1 MHSLSIKFRITALAL
16 LVAFFPLT
24 ILQIIDVERA
34 SAALLQSYKEHLEQR
49 SIQIADE
56 LNRYIQQRITDII
69 ALSKAGEFY
78 SHNHVAIQRYIH
90 KIKEAHPVITG
101 ISVVNK
107 EGIVTS
113 SIDESLE
120 NKLIWQEYLGVR
132 ELFVS
137 AISNPNETVYMSEA
151 SFINKEPV
159 ILLLTPLF
167 TPDKNKTFGLLLFK
181 ISLKQANKIIRDYN
195 AMEKKGANTY
205 IVNKL
210 GNIIMSTDSSIK
222 PYSKLEDVMLHPA
235 MLSNNSHGILEYTN
249 SKDQDILAGYSD
261 MLEFGQNRALD
272 WSVISFFPIKNIGNP
287 ANDTRDILF
296 VIGIGLTAFVTLV
309 AYYFARGIAL
319 PLQRIAVIAEQI
331 CKGDY
336 SHRLESNM
344 GGEIGSLAIAINE
357 MADRIEERTDEIINR
372 NEKLTSEI
380 TERKL
385 AEDRLKQL
393 SHKIIRLQ
401 EEERRR
407 VSRELHDVIN
417 QLLVSIKYKLENYV
431 DKQQNSIQDDSA
443 TNYLKDITNAV
454 VFLEDVIAEV
464 RRISHDLRPSVLD
477 DLGLSAAIKS
487 IARQFHERNLIDVE
501 IEGIDDEILTRLP
514 VDVETAL
521 YRIVQEALM
530 NIEKYANATK
540 VVINMTHTAIN
551 VTIRIED
558 NGEGFDLQRAMR
570 KPSTSSGGMG
580 LRNMRERIE
589 LLQGSFFIH
598 SEEGKGTFIEVEA
611 PLNLE

>member
-1 MHSLSIKFRITALAL
+1 MYSLSLKFRITALAL
-16 LVAFFPLT
+16 FVAFFPLT
-24 ILQIIDVERA
+24 ALQIIDVERTS
-34 SAALLQSYKEHLEQR
+34 SALSQSYKEHLEQR

-56 LNRYIQQRITDII
+56 LNRYIQQRVTDII

-78 SHNHVAIQRYIH
+78 SGKHSSIARYIH
-90 KIKEAHPVITG
+90 NIKEAHPVIS
-101 ISVVNK
+101 SVAVINK
-107 EGIVTS
+107 DGVVTVS
-113 SIDESLE
+113 T
-120 NKLIWQEYLGVR
+120 NKKQEDHFVWEVYLGVK
-132 ELFVS
+132 ELFLS
-137 AISNPNETVYMSEA
+137 TMAAPDETVYISEA
-151 SFINKEPV
+151 SFINDDPV
-159 ILLLTPLF
+159 ILLLTPIF
-167 TPDKNKTFGLLLFK
+167 NPDAKKIIGALLFK
-181 ISLKQANKIIRDYN
+181 VSLKQANKIIDDYN

-205 IVNKL
+205 IVDKL
-210 GNIIMSTDSSIK
+210 GNIVITTNSGIK
-222 PYSKLEDVMLHPA
+222 NYSKFDDVKLQPA
-235 MLSNNSHGILEYTN
+235 MLSNNSHGVLQYINKNEMAT
-249 SKDQDILAGYSD
+249 LAGYSD
-261 MLEFGQNRALD
+261 MREFGQNRSLD
-272 WSVISFFPIKNIGNP
+272 WSVISIFPVNNIVNP
-287 ANDTRDILF
+287 ANENRSIVF
-296 VIGIGLTAFVTLV
+296 IIGIGLTAFVTLV

-319 PLQRIAVIAEQI
+319 PLQRVAIIAEEI
-331 CKGDY
+331 CRGDY
-336 SHRLESNM
+336 SHRLEANM
-344 GGEIGSLAIAINE
+344 GGEIGSLATAINE

-407 VSRELHDVIN
+407 VSRELHDGIN
-417 QLLVSIKYKLENYV
+417 QLLVSVKYKLENYV
-431 DKQQNSIQDDSA
+431 DKHHGPSNQADAEN
-443 TNYLKDITNAV
+443 LKDIMNAV
-454 VFLEDVIAEV
+454 VYLEDVIAEV

-477 DLGLSAAIKS
+477 DLGLSAAIQN

-514 VDVETAL
+514 ADVETAL
-521 YRIVQEALM
+521 YRIVQEALT

-558 NGEGFDLQRAMR
+558 DGEGFDLQQAMR
-570 KPSTSSGGMG
+570 KPSSSSGGMG

-598 SEEGKGTFIEVEA
+598 SEEGKGTFIEVKA

>member
-1 MHSLSIKFRITALAL
+1 MHSLSIKFRVTALAL
-16 LVAFFPLT
+16 LVAIVPLT
-24 ILQIIDVERA
+24 ISQIINAERT
-34 SAALLQSYKEHLEQR
+34 SSTLLKSYKEHLEQR

-56 LNRYIQQRITDII
+56 LNRYIRQRITDII
-69 ALSKAGEFY
+69 VLSKSGEFY
-78 SHNHVAIQRYIH
+78 STNHSSIQRYIH
-90 KIKEAHPVITG
+90 NIEEAHPVI
-101 ISVVNK
+101 SDVMVVDK
-107 EGIVTS
+107 EGIITNSV
-113 SIDESLE
+113 DQKLE
-120 NKLIWQEYLGVR
+120 NHLIWEIYLGVK
-132 ELFVS
+132 ELFLS
-137 AISNPNETVYMSEA
+137 TITAPNESVYISEA
-151 SFINKEPV
+151 SFIDNDPV
-159 ILLLTPLF
+159 IILLTPLISPE
-167 TPDKNKTFGLLLFK
+167 TAKTIGALLFK
-181 ISLKQANKIIRDYN
+181 INLSQTNKIISDYN
-195 AMEKKGANTY
+195 AMEKAGSNTY
-205 IVNKL
+205 VVDKL
-210 GNIIMSTDSSIK
+210 GNIVMSTNAGT
-222 PYSKLEDVMLHPA
+222 PHYSRFSDVKSQPA
-235 MLSNNSHGILEYTN
+235 MLSNNSHGILQYVN
-249 SKDQDILAGYSD
+249 DKNLPVLAGYSD
-261 MLEFGQNRALD
+261 MHEFGQNRALD
-272 WSVISFFPIKNIGNP
+272 WSVVSVFPVNLITSP
-287 ANDTRDILF
+287 ADETRNILF
-296 VIGIGLTAFVTLV
+296 VIGIALTALVTLI
-309 AYYFARGIAL
+309 AYFFARGIAL
-319 PLQRIAVIAEQI
+319 PLQRIAVIADEI
-331 CKGDY
+331 CRGDY

-344 GGEIGSLAIAINE
+344 GGEIGSLATAINE
-357 MADRIEERTDEIINR
+357 MADRIEERTAEIVNR

-401 EEERRR
+401 EEERQR
-407 VSRELHDVIN
+407 VSRELHDGIN

-431 DKQQNSIQDDSA
+431 DKYNKPDAQLDAN
-443 TNYLKDITNAV
+443 NFKDITNAV
-454 VFLEDVIAEV
+454 VFLEDAIAEV

-477 DLGLSAAIKS
+477 DLGLSAAIKN

-501 IEGIDDEILTRLP
+501 IEGIDDEVLTRLP

-558 NGEGFDLQRAMR
+558 DGKGFDLQKAMR
-570 KPSTSSGGMG
+570 KPSSSSGGMG